1 MKLLKDIDYTKE
13 DLVEMC
19 HFDKLPTDEEII
31 KYFELTGEVVICKS
45 DFWHDESEDCDE
57 FFFYCGP
64 SIGNGCVSDTIF
76 IDGYL
81 SVMEMSLDI
90 KLWIQAS
97 ENFHEIVVNTKEE
110 ANEIFDRIKEYIKR
124 DYELDEEL

>member
-13 DLVEMC
+13 DLVEMT
-19 HFDKLPTDEEII
+19 HFEKIPTDEEII
-31 KYFELTGEVVICKS
+31 DLYELTGEVMICKG
-45 DFWHDESEDCDE
+45 DKWLDESEDCDE

-76 IDGYL
+76 IDKYL
-81 SVMEMSLDI
+81 SVMAMSLDI
-90 KLWIQAS
+90 KLYIQAS
-97 ENFHEIVVNTKEE
+97 ENFHEILVSTKEE
-110 ANEIFDRIKEYIKR
+110 ANEIYDRIKEYIKK